1 MTPELCFVFY
11 KDSVK
16 KLRNI
21 QTKGNQQAAPTKFL
35 MYELWDN
42 FKTKILE
49 YMTVN
54 LPIVLKFDQFKQL
67 ETEVTSEIV
76 T

>member
-1 MTPELCFVFY
+1 
-11 KDSVK
+11 
-16 KLRNI
+16 
-21 QTKGNQQAAPTKFL
+21 

-49 YMTVN
+49 YMAVN

-67 ETEVTSEIV
+67 DTEVTSEIV